1 MASKAEEQIRR
12 ISVELQLLE
21 QTAENMQSRL
31 NLLNAAITDL
41 TYAGMTLDGLEKE
54 KQNVEL
60 LVPIGG
66 SSYIK
71 AKLDNIDRLIVGIG
85 AGVSVE
91 KTLPETK
98 DVIKNR
104 REELEK
110 TRLSLQTQFAQV
122 VDRINDDR
130 RKADSLIAEMR
141 EGQAPANV

>member
-1 MASKAEEQIRR
+1 LANKAEEQIRR
-12 ISVELQLLE
+12 LSVELQLLE

-41 TYAGMTLDGLEKE
+41 TYAGVTLDGLEKE
-54 KQNVEL
+54 KENVGL

-66 SSYIK
+66 SSYVK
-71 AKLDNIDRLIVGIG
+71 AKLDNIDRLVVGIG

-98 DVIKNR
+98 EVIKNR

-122 VDRINDDR
+122 VDKINDDR

-141 EGQAPANV
+141 EGKAPANV

>member
-1 MASKAEEQIRR
+1 LASKAEEQIRR
-12 ISVELQLLE
+12 LSVELQLLE

-41 TYAGMTLDGLEKE
+41 TYAGLTMDGLEKE
-54 KQNVEL
+54 KDNVEL

-71 AKLDNIDRLIVGIG
+71 AKLDSIDKLIVGIG

-98 DVIKNR
+98 EVIKNR

-110 TRLSLQTQFAQV
+110 TRLSLQTQFSQV
-122 VDRINDDR
+122 VDKINDDR
-130 RKADSLIAEMR
+130 RQADSLIAQMR
-141 EGQAPANV
+141 EGKTPANV

>member
-1 MASKAEEQIRR
+1 LASKAEEQLRR
-12 ISVELQLLE
+12 LSVELQLLE

-41 TYAGMTLDGLEKE
+41 TYAGLTMDGLEKE
-54 KQNVEL
+54 KENVEL

-71 AKLDNIDRLIVGIG
+71 AKLDSIDKLIVGIG

-98 DVIKNR
+98 EVIKNR

-110 TRLSLQTQFAQV
+110 TRLSLQTQFSQV
-122 VDRINDDR
+122 VDKINDDR
-130 RKADSLIAEMR
+130 RQADSLIAQMR
-141 EGQAPANV
+141 EGKTPANV

>member
-12 ISVELQLLE
+12 LSVELQLLE

-71 AKLDNIDRLIVGIG
+71 AKLDNADKLVVGIG
-85 AGVSVE
+85 GGVSVE
-91 KTLPETK
+91 KTFPETK
-98 DVIKNR
+98 EVVKNR

-141 EGQAPANV
+141 EGKASTNV

>member
-1 MASKAEEQIRR
+1 MANKAEEQIRR
-12 ISVELQLLE
+12 LSVELQLLE

-31 NLLNAAITDL
+31 NLLNAAIADL
-41 TYAGMTLDGLEKE
+41 TYAGATMDGLEKE
-54 KQNVEL
+54 KENVEL

-71 AKLDNIDRLIVGIG
+71 AKLEKIDKLVVGIG

-98 DVIKNR
+98 EVIKNR

-122 VDRINDDR
+122 IDKINDDR

-141 EGQAPANV
+141 EGKAPANV

>member
-1 MASKAEEQIRR
+1 MASKAEEQLRR
-12 ISVELQLLE
+12 LSVELQLLE

-41 TYAGMTLDGLEKE
+41 TYAGLTMDGLEKE
-54 KQNVEL
+54 KDNVEL

-71 AKLDNIDRLIVGIG
+71 AKLDSIDKLIVGIG

-98 DVIKNR
+98 EVIKNR

-110 TRLSLQTQFAQV
+110 TRLSLQTQFSQV
-122 VDRINDDR
+122 VDKINDDR
-130 RKADSLIAEMR
+130 RQADSLIAQMR
-141 EGQAPANV
+141 EGKTPANV

>member
-1 MASKAEEQIRR
+1 LASKAEEQIRR
-12 ISVELQLLE
+12 LSVELQLLE

-41 TYAGMTLDGLEKE
+41 TYAGLTMDGLEKE
-54 KQNVEL
+54 KENVEL

-71 AKLDNIDRLIVGIG
+71 AKLDSIDKLIVGIG

-98 DVIKNR
+98 EVIKNR

-122 VDRINDDR
+122 VDKINDDR
-130 RKADSLIAEMR
+130 RQADSLIAQMR
-141 EGQAPANV
+141 EGQTPANV

>member
-1 MASKAEEQIRR
+1 MANKAEEQIRR
-12 ISVELQLLE
+12 LSVELQLLE

-41 TYAGMTLDGLEKE
+41 TYAGATLDGLEKE
-54 KQNVEL
+54 KENVGL

-66 SSYIK
+66 SSYVK
-71 AKLDNIDRLIVGIG
+71 AKLDNIDRLVVGIG

-98 DVIKNR
+98 EVIKNR

-122 VDRINDDR
+122 VDKINDDR

-141 EGQAPANV
+141 EGKAPANV

>member
-1 MASKAEEQIRR
+1 MANKAEEQIRR
-12 ISVELQLLE
+12 LSVELQLLE

-41 TYAGMTLDGLEKE
+41 TYAGATLDGLEKE
-54 KQNVEL
+54 KENVEL

-66 SSYIK
+66 SSYVK
-71 AKLDNIDRLIVGIG
+71 TKLDNIDKLVVGIG

-98 DVIKNR
+98 EVVKNR

-122 VDRINDDR
+122 VDKINDDR

-141 EGQAPANV
+141 EGKAPANV

>member
-1 MASKAEEQIRR
+1 LASKAEEQIRR